1 MQRDNVMSGLLPA
14 PVADNIGEKV
24 VDRLWQ
30 ACEPLRPDHPALKR
44 FPVDARHC
52 RQMGDLLAL
61 PLSDE
66 FGTLGALAFAEPKG
80 EVMTVPLRPSP
91 GLALTLGTGKPGFI
105 TYADLETACMLHIH
119 SGETLIWCPDS
130 EGASAILNRRDPRIG
145 SYPPVLIAAGSDRAF
160 TEHPAD
166 QSVTIVRPPPGLDWL
181 DLLREYGVPALERC
195 MTDREIVPLGV
206 KLAPPYIVRES
217 GLWQED
223 PALTQRANRLGGPI
237 FVDALC
243 RDETD
248 STWLH
253 RILFRTIDREWR
265 HLPISA
271 AALRLQPRQVI
282 ASLLSAGYELA
293 PHAEAGDQLI
303 DHLRRCDVTRRLTIT
318 DHLGWHGRIYVA
330 TDRTFGNQD
339 MVHRERLPGP
349 AFVQSLPDISAWQ
362 REMLPLV
369 QGNSRLLLSV
379 CASLGAAAIGLLPE
393 QNTFG
398 IHLVGHSSTGKS
410 TALGLAASLWA
421 DPSGQIKSWDT
432 TSTGLEGLA
441 EAHNHRLL
449 VLDEL
454 TQSDPRQAAEAAYR
468 LGNGRGRARGN
479 ARGKAISASSWQTIF
494 LSAGEITLA
503 QKVAEWSR
511 APQRQDG
518 EIVRIMD
525 VPADAG
531 QGHGLYECLHG
542 NSDGACLSDRITQFC
557 RSDFGAV
564 APAFIAALADD
575 PGAAQKLRTS
585 RQSFLERYLREETSG
600 LIRRGYGNFAFLA
613 AVGEIAR
620 LYDLVPLPES
630 EIMPMIAA
638 CAAQWQVQVQS
649 DKAEPLGDFTRN
661 LFALLQDL
669 PDWNNAHADAPGYR
683 RSGRVYLKPD
693 LWNELCLGS
702 EPNLVAQAL
711 VKMGA
716 LRKTNG
722 RYQSV
727 HRHPVHCRPTRFY
740 LLDLE
745 ALRP

>member
-1 MQRDNVMSGLLPA
+1 MSGILLA
-14 PVADNIGEKV
+14 PVADNFAEKA

-44 FPVDARHC
+44 FPVDARNC

-66 FGTLGALAFAEPKG
+66 FGTLGALAFAEPNG
-80 EVMTVPLRPSP
+80 EVMTVPLRPYP
-91 GLALTLGTGKPGFI
+91 GLALKLGPRKPGFI

-119 SGETLIWCPDS
+119 SGETLIWCPDG
-130 EGASAILNRRDPRIG
+130 EGASEILNRRDQRIG
-145 SYPPVLIAAGSDRAF
+145 SLPPVLIISNNDRDSSA
-160 TEHPAD
+160 HHAD
-166 QSVTIVRPPPGLDWL
+166 RNVTIVRPPSGLDWME
-181 DLLREYGVPALERC
+181 LLRKHGTSALERC
-195 MTDREIVPLGV
+195 MTDHEIVPSGI

-217 GLWQED
+217 GLWRED

-237 FVDALC
+237 FVDAFC
-243 RDETD
+243 RDEMD

-265 HLPISA
+265 HLTISA
-271 AALRLQPRQVI
+271 AALRLRPRQVI

-293 PHAEAGDQLI
+293 PHTEAEDHVI
-303 DHLRRCDVTRRLTIT
+303 DHLRRSDVTRRLTIT
-318 DHLGWHGRIYVA
+318 DRLGWHGRIYVA
-330 TDRTFGNQD
+330 ADRTFGNQD
-339 MVHRERLPGP
+339 AVHRERLPGP
-349 AFVQSLPDISAWQ
+349 AFAQSLPDISAWQ

-398 IHLVGHSSTGKS
+398 IHLVGQSSTGKS

-421 DPSGQIKSWDT
+421 DPTGQIKSWDM

-454 TQSDPRQAAEAAYR
+454 AQSDPRQAAEAAYR
-468 LGNGRGRARGN
+468 LGNGRGRTRGN

-494 LSAGEITLA
+494 LSSGEITLA

-542 NSDGACLSDRITQFC
+542 NSDGACLSDRITRFY

-564 APAFIAALADD
+564 APTFIAALAED

-585 RQSFLERYLREETSG
+585 QQSFLERYLPRETSG

-613 AVGEIAR
+613 AVGELAR
-620 LYDLVPLPES
+620 LYGLVPLADA
-630 EIMPMIAA
+630 EIMPTIAT
-638 CAAQWQVQVQS
+638 CAAQWLAQMQS
-649 DKAEPLGDFTRN
+649 EKVEPLDDFTRN

-669 PDWNNAHADAPGYR
+669 PDWNNALADAPGYR
-683 RSGRVYLKPD
+683 RNDRVYLKPD

-711 VKMGA
+711 VKAGA

-727 HRHPVHCRPTRFY
+727 HRHPVHSQPTRFY
-740 LLDLE
+740 LLDLK
-745 ALRP
+745 AMRP